1 MDTNRGEIL
10 DLVRSYV
17 NNLEKYITSG
27 TIASSRRA
35 RQALADIIP
44 LARQERKRILEHR
57 ITHKGR

>member
-27 TIASSRRA
+27 TIASSR
-35 RQALADIIP
+35 
-44 LARQERKRILEHR
+44 
-57 ITHKGR
+57 